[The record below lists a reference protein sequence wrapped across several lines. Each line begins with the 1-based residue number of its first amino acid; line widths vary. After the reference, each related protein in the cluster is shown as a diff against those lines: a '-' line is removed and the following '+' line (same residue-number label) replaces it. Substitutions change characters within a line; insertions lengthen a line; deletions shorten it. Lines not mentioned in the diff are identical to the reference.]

1 MYSRLAGQQMLTKI
15 LHLVFLAHG
24 VTSRTALRG
33 LSSSSSEHFSCDVI
47 ISHVLHVKSDQT
59 DENAYGS
66 EDVACLV
73 DDMVYSIPEEVVKK
87 YHKQLS
93 KPGPKKMYVKGGRL
107 PLQEEDLDFGGSSR
121 EIVIPNATSIFF
133 TNHGK
138 RRKLTG
144 TGTQRKQGTSE
155 VLVIR
160 VIANDASTTL
170 SAPLLYKRIFGDG
183 TDVINARDPGAVSG
197 TLTKTYQA
205 CSWGKLNFIPA
216 RGYDIVSGVGSV
228 RINMDVN
235 GANSRTVENAVT
247 SAINAKYGSVEDWDH
262 IIYCLPPGTA
272 ANWVAYGYNNFYR
285 SIFNDKWCG
294 QNSALVHEIGHNIG
308 L

>member
-1 MYSRLAGQQMLTKI
+1 MLAKI
-15 LHLVFLAHG
+15 LHLVFLAQG
-24 VTSRTALRG
+24 VTSISTLRG
-33 LSSSSSEHFSCDVI
+33 LSSNSSVNFSCDVI
-47 ISHVLHVKSDQT
+47 ISHVLLAKIDPT
-59 DENAYGS
+59 DETAYGS
-66 EDVACLV
+66 EDIACLV
-73 DDMVYSIPEEVVKK
+73 DDMVYSIPEKVVKK

-93 KPGPKKMYVKGGRL
+93 KPGHKKMYINGGRL
-107 PLQEEDLDFGGSSR
+107 PSPDLGAGPR
-121 EIVIPNATSIFF
+121 EMIVVPNATSVSF

-138 RRKLTG
+138 RRKLAG

-170 SAPLLYKRIFGDG
+170 SPSLLYKRIFGDG
-183 TDVINARDPGAVSG
+183 SDVVNARDAGAVSG

-205 CSWGKLNFIPA
+205 CSWGKLNFVPA
-216 RGYDIVSGVGSV
+216 KGYDIVSGVGSV
-228 RINMDVN
+228 RININVS
-235 GANSRTVENAVT
+235 GANARTVENAVT
-247 SAINAKYGSVEDWDH
+247 TAINAKYGSVNDWDH

-272 ANWVAYGYNNFYR
+272 GSWVAYGYNDFYR